1 MKSKTIDRVSK
12 STVPAEEISA
22 ILEVS
27 NSVLVVSHVDPD
39 GDALGTQLAFATFL
53 RKNGKEVFL
62 VREDEIPEKYL
73 FLPGLDEIKHIHDY
87 RDGLKA
93 DASVILECPKLSRA
107 GNIIQKLN
115 EDCRFINIDHHQ
127 DNEGFGEINWVEQKA
142 SSVGEMVCEYF
153 DAVGYE
159 VDRDSA
165 MQLYTA
171 ILTDTGRFRYNSTSP
186 RTMEI
191 AGKLI
196 AFGADPRIICDQIY
210 YNLPLTTLKLV
221 GHALDRAEFVSG
233 NTICILSLTKEDIS
247 HKGARLSDT
256 EGLAEYTLY
265 GKGVELGILLKQGED
280 GITRVSLRS
289 RGKINVADL
298 AAKFDGGGH
307 PCAAGCSI
315 DKSLKD
321 AKELFLKTLSEMS
334 HA

>member
-22 ILEVS
+22 ILEES

-53 RKNGKEVFL
+53 RKNGKDVFL

-73 FLPGLDEIKHIHDY
+73 FLPGLDEIKHIREYHN
-87 RDGLKA
+87 GIKA
-93 DASVILECPKLSRA
+93 DAAVILECPKLSRA

-115 EDCRFINIDHHQ
+115 EECRFINIDHHQ
-127 DNEGFGEINWVEQKA
+127 DNEGFGEINWVDQQA
-142 SSVGEMVCEYF
+142 SSVGEMVGEYF

-159 VDRDSA
+159 IDPQSA

-171 ILTDTGRFRYNSTSP
+171 ILTDTGRFRYNSTSA

-196 AFGADPRIICDQIY
+196 ASGADPRIICDQIY
-210 YNLPLTTLKLV
+210 YNLPLATIKLV
-221 GHALDRAEFVSG
+221 GHALDRAEFVSD
-233 NTICILSLTKEDIS
+233 NKICILSLTKEDIRK
-247 HKGARLSDT
+247 KGARLSDT

-265 GKGVELGILLKQGED
+265 GKGVELGILLKEGDD
-280 GITRVSLRS
+280 GVTRVSLRS

-307 PCAAGCSI
+307 ACAAGCSI
-315 DKSLKD
+315 EKHLAEAKKIILK
-321 AKELFLKTLSEMS
+321 ALTEMTNV
-334 HA
+334 